1 MKEPELTD
9 KQTNFIEDEMV
20 LVKSPLISREAASQ
34 YQDKSLK

>member
-20 LVKSPLISREAASQ
+20 LVKSPFISREAAGE

>member
-9 KQTNFIEDEMV
+9 KQTNFIDEMI
-20 LVKSPLISREAASQ
+20 LVKSPLISREAAGQ